1 MGAMSDS
8 APNIANSQNRLK
20 LFKPS
25 CSAVN
30 SVARCLSAVIPT
42 GVSHASAAQ
51 KQGRNQEQN
60 QQNDD

>member
-1 MGAMSDS
+1 MSDG
-8 APNIANSQNRLK
+8 ALNIANSQNRLK
-20 LFKPS
+20 PFKPS